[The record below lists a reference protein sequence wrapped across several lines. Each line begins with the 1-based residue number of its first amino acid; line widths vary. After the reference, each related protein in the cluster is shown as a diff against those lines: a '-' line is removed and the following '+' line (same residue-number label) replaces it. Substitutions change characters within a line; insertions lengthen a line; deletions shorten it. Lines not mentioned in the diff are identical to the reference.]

1 MRTQTLQ
8 SPFRPQHEPARTFY
22 DTFQSEA
29 TMRAQRTATEWCE
42 AELLAVHEAAC
53 RYAAQHGLAA
63 PTREQVARA
72 EVSARGHTDYGSKW
86 AHGVAAHFQN
96 KAHASVG

>member
-1 MRTQTLQ
+1 
-8 SPFRPQHEPARTFY
+8 
-22 DTFQSEA
+22 
-29 TMRAQRTATEWCE
+29 MRAQRTVAEWCE

-53 RYAAQHGLAA
+53 RFAEKHGQTP

-72 EVSARGHTDYGSKW
+72 EVSARGHTDCGSKW

-96 KAHASVG
+96 EAHASVG

>member
-1 MRTQTLQ
+1 MRTPLQQ

-22 DTFQSEA
+22 DTFQTEA
-29 TMRAQRTATEWCE
+29 TKRAQRTLAEWCE

-53 RYAAQHGLAA
+53 RYAAHHGLAA
-63 PTREQVARA
+63 PTLEQVARA

-86 AHGVAAHFQN
+86 ALGVAAHFQN
-96 KAHASVG
+96 EAHASVG